1 LKNFEFFNVRHAGV
15 ADLAWVHSR
24 LKEAWGGTVMAV
36 HGEAIDM
43 IELPT
48 LVAGGGRGFLIYRVW
63 GLAAEIVAMEAVE
76 IRRGVGT
83 AMLAAL
89 VGKMEGIG
97 VQEIWVTTTR
107 AFSR

>member
-1 LKNFEFFNVRHAGV
+1 LKNFEFFNVCHAGV

-48 LVAGGGRGFLIYRVW
+48 LVAGGGADF
-63 GLAAEIVAMEAVE
+63 
-76 IRRGVGT
+76 
-83 AMLAAL
+83 
-89 VGKMEGIG
+89 
-97 VQEIWVTTTR
+97 
-107 AFSR
+107 